1 MSDLIQQLRG
11 IVGNDGVVAG
21 RDLEQRACSY
31 WDPSPL
37 RAKALVRPRST
48 EELSRVMKLCHELD
62 QPVVTH
68 GGLTGVV
75 EGVAAS
81 EQELVVSLER
91 MTAIEEI
98 DTVGRTAIVQAGA
111 ILQTVQETVAELD
124 LYFPLDLGARG
135 SCTIGGNVATNA
147 GGINVIRYGM
157 MRELVLGLEAVM
169 ADGTVISSMNRML
182 KNNAGYD
189 LKQLFIGT
197 EGTLGIVTRVVLKLK
212 EAPASHNTAMVALE
226 SFDAVTQLLKFME
239 RKLAGHLSAYEVM
252 WGEYFQAVTAPGFH
266 RSPMSRD
273 HAYYVVMETNGA
285 DSVADAAQFM
295 SALEEAVE
303 SGLVVD
309 AVIPKS
315 EAERTALW
323 DIREDFEAIT
333 EVHPTFLYDVSLPI
347 VHMDEYIQ
355 QVESRLAARW
365 PEGKCY
371 VLGHIGDG
379 NLHLF
384 VTPKITAGIK
394 DHNLHAQADKHVY
407 EPLMPY
413 GGSVSAE
420 HGIGVEKRDWLGS
433 CRSEPE
439 LALMRQLKHSL
450 DPKNLLNPGKIF
462 VQGHFSTDTGD

>member
-1 MSDLIQQLRG
+1 MNAKLQGSVENHFLQQLRS
-11 IVGNDGVVAG
+11 IVGKDGVLAG
-21 RDLEQRACSY
+21 DELHQRACSY
-31 WDPSPL
+31 WNPAPL
-37 RAKALVRPRST
+37 QAMALVRPRST
-48 EELSRVMKLCHELD
+48 AELSQVMRLCHELN

-91 MTAIEEI
+91 MNAIEEI

-111 ILQTVQETVAELD
+111 VLQAVQEAVAAKE

-157 MRELVLGLEAVM
+157 MRELVLGLEVVM

-189 LKQLFIGT
+189 LKQLFIGS

-212 EAPASHNTAMVALE
+212 EAPGSQNTAMVALQ
-226 SFDAVTQLLKFME
+226 SFEAVAGLLKFME

-252 WGEYFQAVTAPGFH
+252 WRDYFQAVTAAGYH
-266 RSPMSRD
+266 RAPMSRD
-273 HAYYVVMETNGA
+273 YPFYVVMEANGA
-285 DSVADAAQFM
+285 EPGADAEQFVN
-295 SALEEAVE
+295 ALEEAIE
-303 SGLVVD
+303 SGLVAD
-309 AVIPKS
+309 AVLPKS
-315 EAERTALW
+315 GAERNALW
-323 DIREDFEAIT
+323 AIREDFEAIT
-333 EVHPTFLYDVSLPI
+333 SVHPTFLYDVSLPI
-347 VHMDEYIQ
+347 VHMDEYIR
-355 QVESRLAARW
+355 QVEARLSARW
-365 PEGKCY
+365 PAGKCY

-384 VTPKITAGIK
+384 VTPNQG
-394 DHNLHAQADKHVY
+394 DQGLHAQSDEDVY
-407 EPLMPY
+407 QPLMPY

-420 HGIGVEKRDWLGS
+420 HGIGVEKLGWLAS
-433 CRSEPE
+433 CRSAPE
-439 LALMRQLKHSL
+439 LNLMRVLKQTL
-450 DPKNLLNPGKIF
+450 DPKNLLNRGKVF
-462 VQGHFSTDTGD
+462 AS